1 MGAQTLGAS
10 YRDPSGFVYTRDGT
24 LYRQVNRV
32 FQDRFQAFLDSGL
45 YAELEGLG
53 LLVPHREAA
62 LELAASPDAVAVL
75 EPERLSF
82 ISYPYEWSF
91 GQLRDAAL
99 LTLDLQERAL
109 ARGFT
114 LRDAS
119 AYNVQFVGGQPLFI
133 DTLSFEPR
141 EEGAPWAGYR
151 QFCEHFLVPLALMSR
166 VDVRTGE
173 LLRSHL
179 EGIPLDLG
187 SRLLPLRTWLRP
199 GLLLHVHLHALA
211 QRRYADRAREDG
223 SRPEG
228 ARGCA
233 REPDRVPARGEC
245 KRRPGIGAQP
255 PKRGR
260 SLDWRPAGT
269 EWADYTDDNNYSTT
283 AAGSKRELLL
293 EFLRSLG
300 ARTVWD
306 LGANTGEYSRVASVV
321 VPNVIS
327 FDLDPAAV
335 ERNYR
340 RVRSEHET
348 GILPLL
354 LDLTN
359 PSPAQGWA
367 HRERLSLEERGP
379 ADVLLALAVVHHLAI
394 GHNLPLDRVAACLAR
409 LGRHLIVEFVPKSDS
424 QVRRLLRDR
433 PDIFPDYTRAGFE
446 AAFGSHFRIERAE
459 PVADSERT
467 LYLMAALP
475 WSAA

>member
-1 MGAQTLGAS
+1 MGAQALGAS

-45 YAELEGLG
+45 YAELEGRG
-53 LLVPHREAA
+53 LLVPHREAS
-62 LELAASPDAVAVL
+62 LGLAASPDAVAVL
-75 EPERLSF
+75 EPERVPF
-82 ISYPYEWSF
+82 VSYPHEWSF

-119 AYNVQFVGGQPLFI
+119 AYNVQFVGGRPLFI

-141 EEGAPWAGYR
+141 EEAAPWAGYR

-166 VDVRTGE
+166 VDPRLAT

-187 SRLLPLRTWLRP
+187 SRLLPRRTWLRP
-199 GLLLHVHLHALA
+199 SLLFHVHLHAML
-211 QRRYADRAREDG
+211 QRRYADR
-223 SRPEG
+223 G
-228 ARGCA
+228 AGEA
-233 REPDRVPARGEC
+233 ARGE
-245 KRRPGIGAQP
+245 AA
-255 PKRGR
+255 KRGVSATAAAGLVR
-260 SLDWRPAGT
+260 SLRSSIEALDWRPAGT
-269 EWADYTDDNNYSTT
+269 EWADYTADNNYSTR
-283 AAGSKRELLL
+283 AAGSKREAVLG
-293 EFLRSLG
+293 FLRGLG
-300 ARTVWD
+300 ARTAWD
-306 LGANTGEYSRVASVV
+306 LGANTGEYSRVAREV
-321 VPNVIS
+321 VPNVIA
-327 FDLDPAAV
+327 FDFDPAAV

-340 RVRSEHET
+340 RVKAESEA

-359 PSPAQGWA
+359 PSPALGWA

-379 ADVLLALAVVHHLAI
+379 ADVLLALALVHHLAI
-394 GHNLPLDRVAACLAR
+394 GHNLPLEHIAGFLAK
-409 LGRHLIVEFVPKSDS
+409 LGRNLIVEFVPKSDS
-424 QVRRLLRDR
+424 QVQRLLRDR
-433 PDIFPDYTRAGFE
+433 PDIFPGYTAEGFE
-446 AAFGSHFRIERAE
+446 AAFQRCFRIERFA

-467 LYLMAALP
+467 IYLMAALP
-475 WSAA
+475 WQAAA

>member
-1 MGAQTLGAS
+1 MGAQALGAS
-10 YRDPSGFVYTRDGT
+10 YRDPSGFVYSRDGT

-32 FQDRFQAFLDSGL
+32 FQDRYQAFIASGL
-45 YAELEGLG
+45 YAELVEHR
-53 LLVPHREAA
+53 LLVPHRDVS
-62 LELAASPDAVAVL
+62 LGLAASADAVAVL
-75 EPERLSF
+75 EPERVDF
-82 ISYPYEWSF
+82 VSYPYEWSF

-119 AYNVQFVGGQPLFI
+119 AYNVQFVRGRPLFI

-166 VDVRTGE
+166 VDVRMAT

-187 SRLLPLRTWLRP
+187 SRLLPRRTWLRP
-199 GLLLHVHLHALA
+199 GLLFHVHLHAMA
-211 QRRYADRAREDG
+211 QRRYADRGAG
-223 SRPEG
+223 QA
-228 ARGCA
+228 ARG
-233 REPDRVPARGEC
+233 
-245 KRRPGIGAQP
+245 GAA
-255 PKRGR
+255 KRGVSASAAAGLAR
-260 SLDWRPAGT
+260 SLRGSIEAFDWSPSGT
-269 EWADYTDDNNYSTT
+269 EWADYTADNNYSSE
-283 AAGSKRELLL
+283 AAGSKRELVLG
-293 EFLRSLG
+293 FLNGLG
-300 ARTVWD
+300 ARTAWD
-306 LGANTGEYSRVASVV
+306 LGANTGEYSRAAREV
-321 VPNVIS
+321 VPDVIA

-340 RVRSEHET
+340 RVKAENEP

-359 PSPAQGWA
+359 PSPALGWA

-379 ADVLLALAVVHHLAI
+379 ADALLALAVVHHLAI
-394 GHNLPLDRVAACLAR
+394 GHNLPLERIASFFAR
-409 LGRHLIVEFVPKSDS
+409 LGRNLIVEFVPKSDS

-433 PDIFPDYTRAGFE
+433 PDIFPDYTREAFE
-446 AAFGSHFRIERAE
+446 AAFRSCFRIERTV
-459 PVADSERT
+459 PVSDSERT
-467 LYLMAALP
+467 LYLMTALP
-475 WSAA
+475 WQAAV

>member
-1 MGAQTLGAS
+1 MGAKALGAS

-45 YAELEGLG
+45 YGELEERR
-53 LLVPHREAA
+53 LLVPHREVP
-62 LELAASPDAVAVL
+62 LTLAASSDAIAVL
-75 EPERLSF
+75 EPERVDF
-82 ISYPYEWSF
+82 VSYPYEWSF

-119 AYNVQFVGGQPLFI
+119 AYNVQFVDGRPLFI

-141 EEGAPWAGYR
+141 QEGAPWAGYR

-166 VDVRTGE
+166 VDVRVGA

-187 SRLLPLRTWLRP
+187 SRLLPRGTWLRP
-199 GLLLHVHLHALA
+199 GLLFHVHLHAMA
-211 QRRYADRAREDG
+211 QRRYADRGAG
-223 SRPEG
+223 AA
-228 ARGCA
+228 ARG
-233 REPDRVPARGEC
+233 
-245 KRRPGIGAQP
+245 GAG
-255 PKRGR
+255 KRGVSSTAAVGLVR
-260 SLDWRPAGT
+260 SLRGSIEALDWRPAGT
-269 EWADYTDDNNYSTT
+269 EWADYTEDNNYSAE
-283 AAGSKRELLL
+283 AAGSKREAVLGLL
-293 EFLRSLG
+293 RGLG
-300 ARTVWD
+300 ARTAWD
-306 LGANTGEYSRVASVV
+306 LGANTGEYSRAAREVVSSV
-321 VPNVIS
+321 IA

-340 RVRSEHET
+340 RVKAERET
-348 GILPLL
+348 GMLPLL

-359 PSPAQGWA
+359 PSPALGWA

-394 GHNLPLDRVAACLAR
+394 GHNLPLDRVASFLAK
-409 LGRHLIVEFVPKSDS
+409 LGRSLIVEFVPKTDS
-424 QVRRLLRDR
+424 QVQRLLLAR
-433 PDIFPDYTRAGFE
+433 PDIFPDYTREGFE
-446 AAFGSHFRIERAE
+446 AAFRNCFRVERAI

-467 LYLMAALP
+467 LYLMTALP
-475 WSAA
+475 WQGAA